1 MRSKILLEEKIIF
14 VFQNDVIIVAGPDV
28 QSGYLI
34 RKKDITTP
42 RSAYETCHAMKGMI
56 RGKEGNEIH
65 QAICMSVRNVLR
77 LSLLLPVRM
86 SDPGNLPL
94 DLHGTMY
101 LASHLGRSGLEI

>member
-1 MRSKILLEEKIIF
+1 MSKKVSHLYIYRSTKLYIMRSKILLEEIFFF

-56 RGKEGNEIH
+56 RGKEENETH
-65 QAICMSVRNVLR
+65 QAFLHVRKKRSLPEYSVAR
-77 LSLLLPVRM
+77 LVCLIL
-86 SDPGNLPL
+86 
-94 DLHGTMY
+94 GTC
-101 LASHLGRSGLEI
+101 L